1 MAEDFDLNFNFTSN
15 TGSAVQGFE
24 RLAAISKQIREDF
37 DTLTNAMDGV
47 NERAEKMRSYYTSNV
62 ELLEKAKSLLQA
74 MSTIEQGNLA
84 MQNQNLVVVNEILN
98 SVRGL
103 GGNMGQAMQMLGAAG
118 AGGWGGYNSGRGSGS
133 SSYYETMMNDPFYGG
148 SPTSPVDFTKNSQSS
163 HLGGVA
169 ESEREFHHFGSSLKK
184 APRLFKKFGFSQPG
198 SSGSAGDVFGEPSP
212 PSGSTSGGG
221 GRVPPPP
228 SSPPSY
234 GGDDDD
240 MGDPTGKGKVPHFDE
255 SVLKPSSVLWTP
267 RGAQYRPTSVSIQ
280 DQLDETPFMKS
291 YIPQGMEHKAGII
304 AYDLIDS
311 ELTRVLGKTGL
322 GGKVHGRIREAMT
335 LRGMSKKSI
344 RLETQNAV
352 ESMPDPEN
360 PGQTIHYRTEGMK
373 EGGYEQATVKFA
385 ETVHKILAN
394 SVVSMV
400 SSTMGKALMAKEVF
414 NIAQDVA
421 GAVRNYSYLAQSQG
435 NVFGQVDY
443 GRSLSMGLQAQ
454 LKSGF
459 GLNPFYSAQDVAKAQ
474 MAGAALGLKGG
485 GLQNYVNQAMQFQQQ
500 FGLTA
505 SESQQ
510 FIAAGLGAGVGIS
523 TNAAGIASLRQLEN
537 TTQTSTIYGNQA
549 YVTGMSSSA
558 SMGLTGSAATEA
570 GVLAAGFGAGNQIL
584 QQANLNGTEGTG
596 TQLMNALTSQ
606 QLGVPYLGLY
616 SAEQKLKGVSGG
628 NKAVMAQDKG
638 IMNILGNLGINPSS
652 IKKKSDLN
660 SYAMELSMILPSL
673 VGDQKLADPQLAVN
687 WVWAKIQQM
696 HNITHPKKKPAQ
708 GSLFMSLVDDVGK
721 AVLGVGG
728 AVRATANTLAHYN
741 IDTGAEIA
749 GLVSGRSQTQ
759 INHWIQSADH
769 SIDNV
774 EHGASTGID
783 QIRHGAATVFDQ
795 NRNGMPSAMVGGFS
809 SSARSTIE
817 VKVHPASAMAISA
830 SLKHFN
836 QQRNT
841 SNIPLNH
848 LGQV

>member
-212 PSGSTSGGG
+212 PSGSTGGGG

-485 GLQNYVNQAMQFQQQ
+485 DLQNYVNQAMQFQQQ

-696 HNITHPKKKPAQ
+696 HNITHPNKKPAQ

-721 AVLGVGG
+721 AALGVGG

-783 QIRHGAATVFDQ
+783 QIRHGIS
-795 NRNGMPSAMVGGFS
+795 SAMGGGVS
-809 SSARSTIE
+809 SSARSMIE

-841 SNIPLNH
+841 SKIPLNH